1 MRAQQPVELAWDE
14 IPLHT
19 QLDVLIYDMIE
30 ADTGLLSRAGHASTP
45 VTPCS
50 RHWHRESKSGIK
62 TDYHAPHRKLT

>member
-45 VTPCS
+45 VTF
-50 RHWHRESKSGIK
+50 
-62 TDYHAPHRKLT
+62 APGTGTEKANLE